1 MQLHK
6 DLQFNDIQRSRAFP
20 SCNVVVDTLWTLIL
34 KNTRRTK
41 DAEYEEGE
49 CSRFALY
56 GLPRKWF
63 DWNTLM
69 RLTCLQTMWIT
80 GVTLEEITAVCSE
93 TLSDESNSIYNPS
106 ISIVWLEISEYIS
119 VCY

>member
-6 DLQFNDIQRSRAFP
+6 DLQFNDIQRSRAFL

-41 DAEYEEGE
+41 DAEYEDGE

-63 DWNTLM
+63 DWKTLM

-80 GVTLEEITAVCSE
+80 GVTLKETAAVCSE
-93 TLSDESNSIYNPS
+93 MLSDESNSIYNPS
-106 ISIVWLEISEYIS
+106 ILIVWLGIS
-119 VCY
+119 